1 MALIREMF
9 GLSVT
14 LVSQGCLLPL
24 EEDPVGALT
33 GPQLPTHAL
42 PRTPSPPYAPNTQNL
57 QDRCVRDEHKLL
69 PRPA

>member
-24 EEDPVGALT
+24 EEDPVSALI
-33 GPQLPTHAL
+33 GPQLPTPAWLRPPSL
-42 PRTPSPPYAPNTQNL
+42 PSCTCPHSGPQIDVSGRSISY
-57 QDRCVRDEHKLL
+57 
-69 PRPA
+69 